1 MIPPPQGHAT
11 EPGGRASSGAPIQ
24 HRRIALCIDDFGLHA
39 GINGAALELARL
51 GRVTAIACMVGAP
64 QWRAGCTALARLDAG
79 ALDIGLHLD
88 FTEAPLATASRQPL
102 TALLLR
108 AYTTLLNRRRVREE
122 IEAQLGA
129 FEEALGRTPDFVD
142 GHQHVHQLPVIRNEL
157 LDALARRSAAR
168 PPWLRRT
175 TRFQGRSL
183 GPPQTLGQRL
193 KPHLIEALGAAAL
206 TRLAARQGLGQNAHL
221 LGVHD
226 FSADTARYR
235 TLLRAWLAHAQDGD
249 LLMCHASQPTSASD
263 PLLPARLAEYQVLSD
278 ASLPEL
284 LSVAGV
290 SLQAM
295 STILGYR

>member
-1 MIPPPQGHAT
+1 MTG
-11 EPGGRASSGAPIQ
+11 PGAHGGIGTPNGRL
-24 HRRIALCIDDFGLHA
+24 RIALCIDDFGLHA
-39 GINGAALELARL
+39 GINGAALELAGL

-64 QWRAGCTALARLDAG
+64 QWRAGCTALARLDAS

-88 FTEAPLATASRQPL
+88 FTEAPLAAASRQPL

-108 AYTTLLNRRRVREE
+108 AYTTGLNRKRVREE

-129 FEEALGRTPDFVD
+129 FEAALGRAPDFVD

-157 LDALARRSAAR
+157 LDALARRSAAS
-168 PPWLRRT
+168 PLWLRST
-175 TRFQGRSL
+175 TRFQGRTL

-206 TRLAARQGLGQNAHL
+206 NRLATRQGLAQNAHL

-235 TLLRAWLAHAQDGD
+235 TLLCAWLAHAQDGD
-249 LLMCHASQPTSASD
+249 LLMCHASQPTGASD

-278 ASLPEL
+278 AGFPEI
-284 LSVAGV
+284 LSAAGV

-295 STILGYR
+295 STILGLR